1 MKRILRSLSVLLT
14 FLPVTALAAAQIT
27 GTVTNRTTNRPSAGD
42 AVTLLQQ
49 GMQEVAQA
57 TTDAKGQF
65 SLNAPASSQYLLRVV
80 HDGAAYYA
88 PATAGQPVNVDVY
101 SAGAHVAGVS
111 TLVLMLRAQTDASG
125 ANLNVTEDFVVK
137 NASKPAMTQFSK
149 SPFDLYLPAGAVIE
163 GTAAKGPN
171 GMPTAEELAPQSEKG
186 MYSVM
191 FPIKPGETQ
200 IEIAYRV
207 PYTGDLKMNMKVA
220 GQTDMFAVSLPK
232 SMTFTPGSAGQFIP
246 ANGDLNATTYLA
258 RGVKAGQSVSFGISG
273 AGQLPRDTQ
282 GSDQSAQ
289 GQPGAAGG
297 GQAGAPAD
305 DAPGKGLGNPLDPN
319 GTHEP
324 LSTKY
329 KWWIM
334 GGLGLLLVAA
344 AGVLLRKPAVAPV
357 VGAAASQ
364 SVVTPVMGA
373 RAVVAGSLPVVAQTA
388 AGQQTPAGQQAQ
400 LLQVL
405 KEELFGLETD
415 RLQGHVSETDYLES
429 KAAIELVL
437 RRALQRGATG
447 GNVPPAGA
455 TV

>member
-1 MKRILRSLSVLLT
+1 MERFLRKLFALLM

-27 GTVTNRTTNRPSAGD
+27 GTVTNRTTNRPAAGD
-42 AVTLLQQ
+42 QVTLLQQ
-49 GMQEVAQA
+49 GMQEVAGA

-80 HDGAAYYA
+80 HDGAAYYEA
-88 PATAGQPVNVDVY
+88 AAAGQPVNVDVY
-101 SAGAHVAGVS
+101 SAGAHVAGVT

-137 NASKPAMTQFSK
+137 NASQPAMTQFSK
-149 SPFDLYLPAGAVIE
+149 TPYDLYLPEGAVIE

-171 GMPTAEELAPQSEKG
+171 GMPTAEQLAPQSEKG

-200 IEIAYRV
+200 IEIAYHL
-207 PYTGDLKMNMKVA
+207 PYTGNLKLNMKVA

-232 SMTFTPGSAGQFIP
+232 SMTFTSGSDAQFIP
-246 ANGDLNATTYLA
+246 ANGDLSATTYLA
-258 RGVKAGQSVSFGISG
+258 RGVKAGQAISFGISG
-273 AGQLPRDTQ
+273 SGQLPRDTQ

-297 GQAGAPAD
+297 GDASAGAPVD
-305 DAPGKGLGNPLDPN
+305 TAPGKGLGNPLDPN
-319 GTHEP
+319 GMRETV
-324 LSTKY
+324 STKY
-329 KWWIM
+329 KWWVL

-344 AGVLLRKPAVAPV
+344 AGVLLRKPAVAPL
-357 VGAAASQ
+357 VGVPAGLEVAA
-364 SVVTPVMGA
+364 PVMGA
-373 RAVVAGSLPVVAQTA
+373 RAAANSLPVAGQTA
-388 AGQQTPAGQQAQ
+388 DGQQAE
-400 LLQVL
+400 LLDVL

-415 RLQGHVSETDYLES
+415 RLQGRVSEADYLES
-429 KAAIELVL
+429 KAAIEMVL

-447 GNVPPAGA
+447 GNVPSSDA

>member
-1 MKRILRSLSVLLT
+1 MKRILFSLSFLLM
-14 FLPVTALAAAQIT
+14 FLSAAALAGAQIT
-27 GTVTNRTTNRPSAGD
+27 GTVTNRTTNRPAAGD
-42 AVTLLQQ
+42 QVTLLQQ
-49 GMQEVAQA
+49 GMQQVAQA

-65 SLNAPASSQYLLRVV
+65 SMNAPGAGPYLLRAT
-80 HDGAAYYA
+80 HDGAAYYEA
-88 PATAGQPVNVDVY
+88 ASAGQPVKVDVY
-101 SAGAHVAGVS
+101 SAAAHVAGVS
-111 TLVLMLRAQTDASG
+111 TMVLVLRAQTDASG

-137 NASKPAMTQFSK
+137 NASNPAMTQFSK
-149 SPFDLYLPAGAVIE
+149 APFDLYLPEGAVIE

-171 GMPTAEELAPQSEKG
+171 GMPTSEELAPQAEKG
-186 MYSVM
+186 RYSVM

-200 IEIAYRV
+200 IEIAYHV
-207 PYTGDLKMNMKVA
+207 PYTGNLQLKMKVA

-232 SMTFTPGSAGQFIP
+232 SMTFTPAPDAQFLP
-246 ANGDLNATTYLA
+246 ASGDPSATTYLA
-258 RGVKAGQSVSFGISG
+258 RGVKAGQSISFGISG
-273 AGQLPRDTQ
+273 SGQMPRSAQ

-289 GQPGAAGG
+289 GPDQGAAGAAGG
-297 GQAGAPAD
+297 ADAGAPAS

-319 GTHEP
+319 GTREP
-324 LSTKY
+324 VSTKY

-357 VGAAASQ
+357 IGVAASQ
-364 SVVTPVMGA
+364 DVVKSASA
-373 RAVVAGSLPVVAQTA
+373 RAGSSLPVAAQT
-388 AGQQTPAGQQAQ
+388 GTGHQAQ

-415 RLQGHVSETDYLES
+415 RLQGHVSEEDYVQN

-437 RRALQRGATG
+437 RRALQRGASA
-447 GNVPPAGA
+447 PPADA